1 MAAALA
7 LAATT
12 TAAQAAKPV
21 SKDRQ
26 AAMAKI
32 AKNHQNF
39 RQPKTMAD
47 AARTEVRNSNG
58 VAVAVPAE
66 LWNELSVQTDAQGKV
81 QVHEADATGVAV
93 TVEGDA
99 NE

>member
-1 MAAALA
+1 MSGVTLEIS
-7 LAATT
+7 LYY
-12 TAAQAAKPV
+12 
-21 SKDRQ
+21 
-26 AAMAKI
+26 
-32 AKNHQNF
+32 
-39 RQPKTMAD
+39 
-47 AARTEVRNSNG
+47 RNVDSNG